1 VSSKKIPSRPPIF
14 SFVSADPE
22 TPQIRVERVEPRRTL
37 NQHSARA
44 HVHNFPQII
53 YCEQDGGSHR
63 LGTQQW
69 DVKAGDLFLIA
80 PYEIHDA
87 DNLGARWVLQFTVD
101 AIAPIGYPF
110 GTAEATTV
118 TPANENSL
126 LSIYSN
132 PLLLPFLRLAGSQS
146 GYFHIAPQKQPMWT
160 EYLQSLQTELHLKQ
174 PGYKEAARAYLTLIL
189 VEVARLPPERT
200 APPFQEQPLLTSV
213 FELIDAR
220 YAEPISLAD
229 VASAVGRSSSYLT
242 TFVRRLTG
250 RTVVEW
256 ITERRMAQ
264 ARRLLLQTDANLSSI
279 CKQIG
284 YRDTNGFIRLFRR
297 IYGVTP
303 GEWRRAN
310 R

>member
-1 VSSKKIPSRPPIF
+1 VSPKNIPPRPPIF

-37 NQHSARA
+37 NQHSSKA

-69 DVKAGDLFLIA
+69 DVRAGDLFLIA

-101 AIAPIGYPF
+101 VIAPIGYRF
-110 GTAEATTV
+110 QTVATTTI
-118 TPANENSL
+118 TPPSENSL

-132 PLLLPFLRLAGSQS
+132 PLLLPFLRLVGSQS
-146 GYFHIAPQKQPMWT
+146 GYFHITRQKQPMWT
-160 EYLQSLQTELHLKQ
+160 QYLQSLQTELHLKQ

-189 VEVARLPPERT
+189 VEVARLAPERT
-200 APPFQEQPLLTSV
+200 APPFQDQPLLTQV

-229 VASAVGRSSSYLT
+229 VASTVGRSSPYLT

-256 ITERRMAQ
+256 IIERRMAE
-264 ARRLLLQTDANLSSI
+264 ARRLLLQTDANLSTI
-279 CKQIG
+279 CRQIG

-297 IYGVTP
+297 IYGMTP
-303 GEWRRAN
+303 GDWRRAN